1 MMEIKR
7 ANLDNHVDQV
17 VKANVVTLEKK
28 QLEKVVGGTDEASAE
43 RWQKSGIGHTI
54 VS

>member
-1 MMEIKR
+1 MKIK
-7 ANLDNHVDQV
+7 NIFKKKTKTV